1 MQFLQNRVKIPDDQV
16 VDTNQEMLRFGWS
29 FFFGDYTVQPN
40 THNAHRLTPYENLQR
55 LSRQNLEINEV
66 TTSISLSMGTSP
78 TTESTTPLNSKIF
91 SFIGSRTYDLRCY

>member
-40 THNAHRLTPYENLQR
+40 THNSHRLTPMR
-55 LSRQNLEINEV
+55 
-66 TTSISLSMGTSP
+66 
-78 TTESTTPLNSKIF
+78 IF
-91 SFIGSRTYDLRCY
+91 KD